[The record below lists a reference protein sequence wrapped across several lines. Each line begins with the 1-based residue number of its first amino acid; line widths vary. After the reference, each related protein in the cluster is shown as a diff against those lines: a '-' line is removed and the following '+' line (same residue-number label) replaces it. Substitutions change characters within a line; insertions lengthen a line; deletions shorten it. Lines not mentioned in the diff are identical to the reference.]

1 MPIKLLRK
9 GFNSPGEAHKKS
21 FQSKQDLIDE
31 NEKLQQQIADLTEQ
45 NNALILDQ
53 ADLESL
59 RELYELDQ
67 EYADYPKIAA
77 QVISCLLYTSDAAD
91 E

>member
-1 MPIKLLRK
+1 MYKR
-9 GFNSPGEAHKKS
+9 
-21 FQSKQDLIDE
+21 Q
-31 NEKLQQQIADLTEQ
+31 EQ

-77 QVISCLLYTSDAAD
+77 QVISKDPGNWYNVFVINKGSKDGIQKDMPLFG
-91 E
+91 